1 MSDQAVSGDRPEFD
15 PEQEVR
21 FAVVMYGGVSLA
33 IYINGVAQELYR
45 LVRSTAPAYE
55 YAKTE
60 RIKGGPPRLYLTD
73 GQLRSSERVYR
84 DLAKRIPA
92 GRRRTEGSGT
102 VRTRFVVDIL
112 SGTSAGGINS
122 VLLGLALALQKDF
135 TKSADLWRNVA
146 DIKELLRE
154 KGSNDKLEPKP
165 TREPISLLNGYH
177 LYLEA
182 RDAMKEMAA
191 EKPADT
197 WLPAYVEQLDLAV
210 TATDLDGLP
219 LPIRLTHETWISER
233 THRTVFRFTHGT
245 EDAIGEY
252 HTDFENFDNQ
262 NLELMLGF
270 AARATSSFPFAF
282 EPVLLGDL
290 TDLPREK
297 EPGVPEPGIDP
308 AMVFPVHARNDAEGL
323 DRIAFADGGYLDNKP
338 FSYATEAL
346 RSRRAD
352 LPVERKLVYI
362 EPHPIFE
369 TPKEPP
375 KPGEE
380 IPDRPGV
387 ITNVSK
393 AMSLPR
399 HETIRE
405 DVAAVG
411 RRNLAVARLRELGLQ
426 AERAADAGNALEHL
440 RTLPERPSNGDAEA
454 ALGSAGPAYAAY
466 RSLRV
471 RTVLDGLAELR
482 AELCGAEPD
491 GQLWEDTRE
500 SLRNWIDDN
509 HQTTHAAFLL
519 DYDTAYEKRRLS
531 FLQDR
536 VNDLLRRDARAV
548 RMLAVADV
556 FLDTKTL
563 TDPRKILAVPRDPA
577 ETDPDEQFSAM
588 ATALKDQRDP
598 LRTLKVALNDA
609 AHELRKA
616 ERAPRS
622 RNRAEL
628 LGDTSRFDTV
638 LAMAGGAPEDV
649 GGYMKAVKAFYGEPL
664 QTMRAGIETA
674 LAGEKKDWVRGLLRL
689 YDRRFE
695 SYDMI
700 MLPLSYPDLG
710 ERNAVEI
717 VRISPQDARGITPAV
732 LKRNDDPSLK
742 LAGIRVGHFGGFL
755 DRAWRDND
763 LLWGR
768 LDAADVI
775 VSKLLDKKDPERD
788 TIRQRAQAAILREE
802 VGERAAGDPL
812 KQALTAK
819 LGPALERVAD
829 AALVAAFAEV
839 FTMPADLDD
848 KRADE
853 LTSRSI
859 RIAGR
864 VLAETPDKP
873 KWLEG
878 PLRAIGLTGSGV
890 ARIALPASRA
900 WANAKKAP
908 GKLVGRVRK
917 LWPFGGD

>member
-1 MSDQAVSGDRPEFD
+1 MSDQAASGDRPEFD

-55 YAKTE
+55 YSE
-60 RIKGGPPRLYLTD
+60 NIRRKGVPPRLYLAD
-73 GQLRSSERVYR
+73 AQLKGSERVYR
-84 DLAKRIPA
+84 DLAKQIPT
-92 GRRRTEGSGT
+92 GRGPASDSGK

-122 VLLGLALALQKDF
+122 VLLGLSLALQKDF
-135 TKSADLWRNVA
+135 ARAGRLWREVA
-146 DIKELLRE
+146 DIGGLLRE
-154 KGSNDKLEPKP
+154 KGSNEKLKPPPK
-165 TREPISLLNGYH
+165 REPISLLNGYR

-182 RDAMKEMAA
+182 RAAMDEMKE
-191 EKPADT
+191 ETPGDN
-197 WLPAYVEQLDLAV
+197 WRPAYVEQLDLAV

-219 LPIRLTHETWISER
+219 LPIRLSHDASIVER

-245 EDAIGEY
+245 ADAIGED
-252 HTDFENFDNQ
+252 HTDFKNLDDM

-282 EPVLLGDL
+282 EPVLLKDL

-297 EPGVPEPGIDP
+297 EPGVREPPLDP
-308 AMVFPVHARNDAEGL
+308 KDVLPVHARNGAEDL
-323 DRIAFADGGYLDNKP
+323 DKIAFADGGYLDNKP

-369 TPKEPP
+369 TPQEQPE
-375 KPGEE
+375 PGEK
-380 IPDRPGV
+380 PDRQGV
-387 ITNVSK
+387 IENVRA

-411 RRNLAVARLRELGLQ
+411 RRNLAVNRLRDLGLQ
-426 AERAADAGNALEHL
+426 AERAADAGNALENL
-440 RTLPERPSNGDAEA
+440 KTLSRRPANSEAEQ
-454 ALGSAGPAYAAY
+454 ALGAAGPAYAAY

-482 AELCGAEPD
+482 AELRGAEPD

-500 SLRNWIDDN
+500 ALRTWIETK
-509 HQTTHAAFLL
+509 HQTTHAAFLEH
-519 DYDTAYEKRRLS
+519 YDTAYEKRRLG
-531 FLQDR
+531 FLHDR

-548 RMLAVADV
+548 RMLAVADA
-556 FLDTKTL
+556 FLPGARLPDAGA
-563 TDPRKILAVPRDPA
+563 ILASPRDPSEKDQA
-577 ETDPDEQFSAM
+577 AVFSA
-588 ATALKDQRDP
+588 TAAALEDHLDA
-598 LRTLKVALNDA
+598 LRNLKVALNGAADA
-609 AHELRKA
+609 LRKA

-622 RNRAEL
+622 RKRSDL
-628 LGDTSRFDTV
+628 LGDTTKFDAV
-638 LAMAGGAPEDV
+638 LDEAGGAADDV
-649 GGYMKAVKAFYGEPL
+649 DEYMEKVKDFYAAPL
-664 QTMRAGIETA
+664 QEVRAGIDAA
-674 LAGEKKDWVRGLLRL
+674 LSSEAKDWVRDLLVL
-689 YDRRFE
+689 YDERFA

-717 VRISPQDARGITPAV
+717 VRISPQDARGIKLAA
-732 LKRNDDPSLK
+732 LKDTDDPALK

-775 VSKLLDKKDPERD
+775 VGKLLDTEDPQRGA
-788 TIRQRAQAAILREE
+788 IRESALAAILREE
-802 VGERAAGDPL
+802 MAERAAGDPL
-812 KQALTAK
+812 KEALTGE
-819 LGPALERVAD
+819 LGPALEQVAD
-829 AALVAAFAEV
+829 AALVAAFAKV
-839 FTMPADLDD
+839 FTTPADLDD
-848 KRADE
+848 ERADE

-873 KWLEG
+873 KWLKR
-878 PLRAIGLTGSGV
+878 PLRALGLAGSGV
-890 ARIALPASRA
+890 ARVALPASRA
-900 WANAKKAP
+900 WANAKRAP

-917 LWPFGGD
+917 LWPFARG